1 MKGSS
6 SVATQ
11 PLSVAAAGR
20 VHTYAE
26 LQRQIHHDLRVQH
39 PEWVKPDG
47 DSPMCD
53 LYERRLAKLI
63 VFFQSIHTNSI
74 AA

>member
-1 MKGSS
+1 MKRNN

-11 PLSVAAAGR
+11 PLLVPATDR
-20 VHTYAE
+20 IHTYAE

-39 PEWVKPDG
+39 PEWVKPNG

-53 LYERRLAKLI
+53 LYEQRLAELI
-63 VFFQSIHTNSI
+63 AFFRTTAANSI

>member
-1 MKGSS
+1 MKRTS
-6 SVATQ
+6 SVRTQ
-11 PLSVAAAGR
+11 ALSVAAVGP

-26 LQRQIHHDLRVQH
+26 LQRQIHHDLRAQH
-39 PEWVKPDG
+39 PEWVKPNG

-63 VFFQSIHTNSI
+63 TFFQTLDTDSI